1 MFRRTAWR
9 FAAVTFCLPL
19 LTCAASGADD
29 AGVTMAAGMHLR
41 WPLLLKGGK
50 VSTVKPR
57 PAVDAPKQEAGAGS
71 AQKPDLHPKP
81 PEPVADGEITAAIA
95 RGVAFLLKDQNVDGS
110 WGSPGR
116 TKDLNIIAGIG
127 SHHAF
132 RAAVT
137 SLCVSALI
145 EVSGA
150 SSSLPDRV
158 AVRRAI
164 ERGEEFLFRELPLV
178 RRDDPMLI
186 YNVWAHAYGIQ
197 ALVRMHARLPQD
209 TARRAR
215 IADLIRGQY
224 DRLTRYE
231 SAEGGW
237 GYYDFNSG
245 TQRPNSHSCSFV
257 NATVLV
263 AFHEAKQIGVS
274 PPEKLVRRGVEGII
288 EQRNPDFSYLYGL
301 YLRYSPVMGIN
312 RPGGSLGR
320 SQACNVAMRLWGDA
334 KTTDAVLTDWLDRL
348 IVRNGWLDMGRKRPI
363 PHESHF
369 MVAGYFYYYG
379 HYYATLCVEQ
389 LPTPER
395 PFYQDHLARI
405 LLSHQESDG
414 SWWDYPLYNYH
425 QQYGTAF
432 VLMSLEH
439 CRKRTPPR
447 DFR

>member
-1 MFRRTAWR
+1 MFRPSICQIAS
-9 FAAVTFCLPL
+9 FALVELCLTYAANAADDSQTLPSGS
-19 LTCAASGADD
+19 ASRPGPAAPEQASGADSS
-29 AGVTMAAGMHLR
+29 R
-41 WPLLLKGGK
+41 
-50 VSTVKPR
+50 KPN
-57 PAVDAPKQEAGAGS
+57 
-71 AQKPDLHPKP
+71 LHPKA
-81 PEPVADGEITAAIA
+81 PEPVVDAEITAAIE
-95 RGVAFLLKDQNVDGS
+95 RGVAFLLKDQNIDGS
-110 WGSPGR
+110 WGSPER

-127 SHHAF
+127 SHHSF
-132 RAAVT
+132 RTAVT
-137 SLCVSALI
+137 ALCVSALI
-145 EVSGA
+145 EVSARGNPVA
-150 SSSLPDRV
+150 ELA

-164 ERGEEFLFRELPLV
+164 ERGEDFLFRELPLV

-197 ALVRMHARLPQD
+197 ALVRMHGRLPQD
-209 TARRAR
+209 TVRRAR
-215 IADLIRGQY
+215 IEELIRGQY

-237 GYYDFNSG
+237 GYYDFGAG
-245 TQRPNSHSCSFV
+245 TQRPNSDSCSFV

-274 PPEKLVRRGVEGII
+274 PPEKLVQRGALGII
-288 EQRNPDFSYLYGL
+288 QQRNPDFSYLYGL
-301 YLRYSPVMGIN
+301 YLRYTPVMGIN

-320 SQACNVAMRLWGDA
+320 SQACNVAMRLWGDR
-334 KTTDAVLTDWLDRL
+334 KTTDAVLTEWLDRL

-389 LPTPER
+389 LPTSQR

-405 LLSHQESDG
+405 LLGHQERDG

-432 VLMSLEH
+432 ALISLQH
-439 CRKRTPPR
+439 CRKPSSAPSEPHSTPR
-447 DFR
+447 